1 VGLSISAGGRGFNP
15 STKLNASKGALA
27 RAQAPFEAPTKRRRI
42 FIRQTPNNPT
52 IESPNDSIPI
62 DHDPLV
68 NEFSRRRHAAPKPS
82 LSARLRRRT
91 AIVARWLH
99 IYLSMVSFAIILFFA
114 VTGFTLNH
122 VDQLSTEPKVLQAS
136 GDMPH
141 QWLKPATGDPD
152 KIAIVDHLRQTN
164 HLRGEVSDYRVD
176 DQQIAVSFK
185 GPGYSADAFI
195 DRATNH
201 YDITETSSA
210 MLDVIND
217 LHRGRN
223 TGKAWSIV
231 VDASA
236 ILLTLVSL
244 TGLLLIFFVYK
255 KRTAGLVLVAL
266 GALVCWIVY
275 AHFIA

>member
-1 VGLSISAGGRGFNP
+1 MSNNP
-15 STKLNASKGALA
+15 SDVDL
-27 RAQAPFEAPTKRRRI
+27 QDP
-42 FIRQTPNNPT
+42 
-52 IESPNDSIPI
+52 IPA

-68 NEFSRRRHAAPKPS
+68 NEFARHRRIAPKPT
-82 LSARLRRRT
+82 LAARIRRRT

-99 IYLSMVSFAIILFFA
+99 IYLSMVSFAVILFFA

-122 VDQLSTEPKVLQAS
+122 VDQLSTEPKVVQTS

-152 KIAIVDHLRQTN
+152 KLAIVDHLRQTN
-164 HLRGEVSDYRVD
+164 HLRGEVADYRVD

-201 YDITETSSA
+201 YDVTETSSA

-223 TGKAWSIV
+223 TGKVWSAV

-255 KRTAGLVLVAL
+255 KRTAGLILVAL
-266 GALVCWIVY
+266 GALITWVVY

>member
-1 VGLSISAGGRGFNP
+1 MS
-15 STKLNASKGALA
+15 SK
-27 RAQAPFEAPTKRRRI
+27 APEVELTDPTPVDR
-42 FIRQTPNNPT
+42 
-52 IESPNDSIPI
+52 
-62 DHDPLV
+62 DPLV
-68 NEFSRRRHAAPKPS
+68 NEFARRRHVVPRPS

-99 IYLSMVSFAIILFFA
+99 IYLSMISFAVILFFA
-114 VTGFTLNH
+114 VTGLTLNH
-122 VDQLSTEPKVLQAS
+122 VDQLSTEPKVVQS
-136 GDMPH
+136 TGDMPH
-141 QWLKPATGDPD
+141 QWLKPTTGDPD
-152 KIAIVDHLRQTN
+152 KTAIVDHLRLTN
-164 HLRGEVSDYRVD
+164 HLRGEVADYRVD

-201 YDITETSSA
+201 YDITETHSS

-223 TGKAWSIV
+223 TGKAWSLV

-255 KRTAGLVLVAL
+255 KRTAGLILVAL
-266 GALVCWIVY
+266 GTIITWIIY
-275 AHFIA
+275 YHFIA